1 MEKKWTILFIK
12 DHRSDFDLQTPALSS
27 LFSDIDFVEGKEET
41 IKYFNAITYDIVIG
55 DLSVEPEQAGLLK
68 QLRDLKP
75 KQAIFAMVSPKD
87 ADKLFGIAD
96 MNINAFEL
104 TPEHFDLALEQIA
117 KFDPYFERPTP
128 PGL

>member
-1 MEKKWTILFIK
+1 MEKKWNILFIK
-12 DHRSDFDLQTPALSS
+12 DGRSDFDLQTPALAS
-27 LFSDIDFVEGKEET
+27 LFSDIDFVEGKDEAL
-41 IKYFNAITYDIVIG
+41 KYFNGLSYDIVIG
-55 DLSVEPEQAGLLK
+55 DLSVEPERAGLLK
-68 QLRDLKP
+68 QLRDLNP

-87 ADKLFGIAD
+87 SDKLFGIAD

-117 KFDPYFERPTP
+117 EFDPYFERPTP